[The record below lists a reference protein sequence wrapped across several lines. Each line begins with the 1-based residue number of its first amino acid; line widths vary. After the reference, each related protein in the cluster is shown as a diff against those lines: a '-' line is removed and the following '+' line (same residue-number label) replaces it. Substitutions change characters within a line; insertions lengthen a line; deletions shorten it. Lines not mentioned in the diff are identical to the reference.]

1 MNWWLGLAALLSAT
15 GLSSAQAQVAA
26 HCAAAPTLEGLID
39 DMAAQNLGGPVGF
52 WDSGQTQVNLLLA
65 NANQQASESL
75 NATQGAEA
83 APDLRDMV
91 ARIQVDY
98 DLPLP
103 IGGPVLPT
111 LRSRTADVQ
120 AIEEELLRLQRLEAW
135 VDLPFS
141 LELEPDL
148 GIDLAEFRALW
159 AQARTYSGDQAA
171 LAYVRDHDL
180 IVPRAIRIP
189 ERFRPDRRALNQSA
203 DALLAAVLA
212 GEVTWVAAENRV
224 WGWLRAGNRIR
235 AQAFALA
242 LKEELLI
249 LRQDFVGGRP
259 NFETLEPFSG
269 YFTSWQRWEDLTARL
284 LLMLGQRREIPT
296 SFFHQTLTLGLGE
309 TEPNIAALDASQLFA
324 AWHNGG
330 YGVAGRADGLLASQR
345 KAADIRRAQDIYAFF
360 QVLVRGKSLG
370 QAHLMR
376 LLQDAETDPSARWI
390 GGPLLMEA
398 FFDLGLEAE
407 ALRAAAV
414 AAKAEAGLS
423 APYAYVTP
431 LIRIGEIGQARAV
444 LAIFHREACS
454 RIALRSGRAY
464 SWIEWLPLTAAA
476 HWRVPVSRF
485 DGI

>member
-1 MNWWLGLAALLSAT
+1 MKRLLSLGILA
-15 GLSSAQAQVAA
+15 LSALSPVQAQVAA

-39 DMAAQNLGGPVGF
+39 DMTAQNLGGLVGF
-52 WDSGQTQVNLLLA
+52 WDSGQTQVSLLLA

-83 APDLRDMV
+83 AADLRDMV
-91 ARIQVDY
+91 ARIQMDY

-103 IGGPVLPT
+103 MGGPLLPT
-111 LRSRTADVQ
+111 LRPKTADVQ
-120 AIEEELLRLQRLEAW
+120 AIEDGLARLQRLEAW
-135 VDLPFS
+135 VDVPFN

-159 AQARTYSGDQAA
+159 AQSRAYAGDQAA
-171 LAYVRDHDL
+171 LAYVRDNDL
-180 IVPRAIRIP
+180 IVPRAIRMP
-189 ERFRPDRRALNQSA
+189 ERFRPDRLAMNQSA
-203 DALLAAVLA
+203 EDLLAAVLT
-212 GEVTWVAAENRV
+212 GEVTWVAAENTV
-224 WGWLRAGNRIR
+224 WGWLRQGDRIR
-235 AQAFALA
+235 AQGFALA
-242 LKEELLI
+242 LKDELLL

-259 NFETLEPFSG
+259 NFEALEPFSG
-269 YFTSWQRWEDLTARL
+269 YFTSWQRWEDMAARL
-284 LLMLGQRREIPT
+284 LLMLGQRSEVPA

-324 AWHNGG
+324 AWHNSG
-330 YGVAGRADGLLASQR
+330 YGVAARADTVLASQR
-345 KAADIRRAQDIYAFF
+345 EPADIRRAQDMYAFF
-360 QVLVRGKSLG
+360 QVLVRGDALG

-376 LLQDAETDPSARWI
+376 LLEDAESGPNARWI

-414 AAKAEAGLS
+414 AAKAETGLS
-423 APYAYVTP
+423 SPYSYVTP
-431 LIRIGEIGQARAV
+431 LIRIGEIEQARDV

-454 RIALRSGRAY
+454 RVALRSGRAY
-464 SWIEWLPLTAAA
+464 SWIEWLPLTAATD
-476 HWRVPVSRF
+476 WRVPVSRF